1 MEPIFMVKIAWK
13 YTVILVP
20 NFNPN
25 LFTFSRIRGFQVPS
39 KFNHLQ
45 NSEFVAN
52 LKYVGNMTVSS
63 RADRKIPDAWSP
75 WR

>member
-25 LFTFSRIRGFQVPS
+25 FWTFSSIRIFQVPS

-52 LKYVGNMTVSS
+52 LKYVTS
-63 RADRKIPDAWSP
+63 RADRKIPSAWSP